1 MEKTVSA
8 VLVAAGSSTRM
19 GFDKL
24 SFDLGGETVLHRSI
38 RAFAQCPQITELVL
52 VAGKNRE
59 FVAQQAADC
68 PKPVQIVAGGATRA
82 ESAKNGV
89 LAAHGELVAVHD
101 AARPFVSA
109 SVITAALEAAARC
122 GAAAPAV
129 PVKDTIKTAARGD
142 GKTVPP
148 DCAVCATPDR
158 STLYAVQT
166 PQCFDRAAYLAA
178 LEELD
183 ETRARLVTDD
193 CSLFELTGRP
203 VQLTQGDYANLKI
216 TTREDLPCPAQRKET
231 EMRIGHGYDVHRLVE
246 QRKLILGGVEI
257 PFEKGLLG
265 HSDADVLTHA
275 VMDAVL
281 GAAALGD
288 IGQHFPDN
296 DPEYAGADSLKLAC
310 RVAQILKEH
319 GWRIENIDATLLCQR
334 PKLAP
339 HIPAMRANLA
349 AAFGL
354 PVEAVSVKAT
364 TEEHLGFTGEGL
376 GIAAHAV
383 ALISCVR
390 GHTRMTLNAIIANFQ
405 TFKIVDLLDII
416 IIAFLIY
423 QLLGIINRTR
433 AGQLAKGALLVMVV
447 YLVANTLNM
456 RTVTWLLNSLL
467 QVGLLTLVVLFQPEI
482 RRALERMG
490 QTDQWASKLFN
501 VKGRYNDPSLK
512 GAWRSAIIAICD
524 AAERFSETKTGALIV
539 LERHT
544 NLSEI
549 VRTGTP
555 VNSAVNLEVLGTIFY
570 EGTPL
575 HDGAAIIENGRIKAA
590 GCVLPLSN
598 NLDLGKDMGTRHRA
612 CLGIAE
618 NSDAIAIVVSEE
630 TGIISMAKNGVL
642 IRHFDRQSLYTRL
655 IDEMIPKESTV
666 EKNTADSWVEQAK
679 KLWNW
684 ISQKGEDEQQ

>member
-166 PQCFDRAAYLAA
+166 PQCFDRAQYLAA
-178 LEELD
+178 LQELD
-183 ETRARLVTDD
+183 AEKARLVTDD
-193 CSLFELTGRP
+193 CSLFELTGRS

-216 TTREDLPCPAQRKET
+216 TTREDLPRPVQKEET
-231 EMRIGHGYDVHRLVE
+231 RMRIGHGYDVHRLVE
-246 QRKLILGGVEI
+246 GRKLILGGVEI

-265 HSDADVLTHA
+265 HSDADVLAHA

-296 DPEYAGADSLKLAC
+296 DPAYAGADSLA
-310 RVAQILKEH
+310 RILSEH
-319 GWRIENIDATLLCQR
+319 GYRVENIDATILCQR

-354 PVEAVSVKAT
+354 PVDAVSVKAT

-383 ALISCVR
+383 ALIE
-390 GHTRMTLNAIIANFQ
+390 TR
-405 TFKIVDLLDII
+405 
-416 IIAFLIY
+416 
-423 QLLGIINRTR
+423 
-433 AGQLAKGALLVMVV
+433 
-447 YLVANTLNM
+447 
-456 RTVTWLLNSLL
+456 
-467 QVGLLTLVVLFQPEI
+467 
-482 RRALERMG
+482 
-490 QTDQWASKLFN
+490 
-501 VKGRYNDPSLK
+501 
-512 GAWRSAIIAICD
+512 
-524 AAERFSETKTGALIV
+524 
-539 LERHT
+539 
-544 NLSEI
+544 
-549 VRTGTP
+549 
-555 VNSAVNLEVLGTIFY
+555 
-570 EGTPL
+570 
-575 HDGAAIIENGRIKAA
+575 
-590 GCVLPLSN
+590 
-598 NLDLGKDMGTRHRA
+598 
-612 CLGIAE
+612 
-618 NSDAIAIVVSEE
+618 
-630 TGIISMAKNGVL
+630 
-642 IRHFDRQSLYTRL
+642 
-655 IDEMIPKESTV
+655 
-666 EKNTADSWVEQAK
+666 
-679 KLWNW
+679 
-684 ISQKGEDEQQ
+684 